1 MIATR
6 ELRRRQCL
14 HTQELFTVTARRL
27 AEFLESLEAQE
38 VLLEQ
43 RLRDHEARRILAPT
57 AGLAAESF
65 EADDPCLRL
74 KQASLF
80 CRSGPWRE
88 VMVSPTSLRH
98 ITAREQITRSSK
110 HGGQTK

>member
-65 EADDPCLRL
+65 EADDPRSPAE
-74 KQASLF
+74 ASLPVLPVGTLE
-80 CRSGPWRE
+80 RSHGQPK
-88 VMVSPTSLRH
+88 
-98 ITAREQITRSSK
+98 ITERDNRSRPV
-110 HGGQTK
+110 HGRFQT